1 MSENY
6 KDASLVPWTPEGIK
20 DMDLGCPLIHHC
32 LDICHPVGILAKLVL
47 DVTVPLGCCVVV
59 LDGIL
64 DGELKDLKKCLSHYS
79 L

>member
-6 KDASLVPWTPEGIK
+6 KDASLVPCTPEGIK
-20 DMDLGCPLIHHC
+20 DMDLGHPLIHHR
-32 LDICHPVGILAKLVL
+32 LNIRHPIGILAKLVL
-47 DVTVPLGCCVVV
+47 DVPVPLGCRVVV

-64 DGELKDLKKCLSHYS
+64 DGELEDLKKCLSRHS